1 MIKILKNK
9 KNILS
14 FLTVII
20 SLIFIGK
27 AFQNLLNHGS
37 DFKSSFEFAKL
48 FWDGVDIYDSETRE
62 TLIHKNSFYPHL
74 WYIILYP
81 IINVEFYYA
90 KIIFFILNL
99 LFFFGSIIILKSN
112 FNLNSHQ
119 TKILI
124 ILSVTS
130 TPFTNLIA
138 IGNLS
143 LFSLFFI
150 LIFYFYKSFFLKGL
164 ALSLALIKYNMSF
177 LFVIYSIIFK
187 QYKVVFVFLLL
198 NIFSAL
204 FYFYYLDINNFFKVF
219 DPFLSLL
226 NTINEQI
233 DDGIN
238 GINFGLFNIHN
249 FLIWIKLDDFYFYI
263 LLTFILIF
271 IYLIKFSINSKEQ
284 IFIFL
289 LFGIATLVYHMI
301 YDYVLLIPVLAY
313 VLKNKKNFKFFYL
326 YLFSIIYVFYIFK
339 INTLFNFVIPKEI
352 FSLIGMVFLFL
363 SNYLITFKE
372 MKKDK

>member
-1 MIKILKNK
+1 MIKILINK

-14 FLTVII
+14 VLTVII
-20 SLIFIGK
+20 SLIFIGR
-27 AFQNLLNHGS
+27 AFQNLINYGS
-37 DFKSSFEFAKL
+37 DFETSYMLAKL
-48 FWDGVDIYDSETRE
+48 FWNGNDIFNPNLEE
-62 TLIHKNSFYPHL
+62 NNPFYPHL
-74 WYIILYP
+74 WYLILYP
-81 IINVEFYYA
+81 IINIEFYYA
-90 KIIFFILNL
+90 KIIFFIINL
-99 LFFFGSIIILKSN
+99 TFFFGSIIILKSN
-112 FNLNSHQ
+112 FKLNSHQ

-124 ILSVTS
+124 ILSVAS

-187 QYKVVFVFLLL
+187 QYKVIIVFLLL
-198 NIFSAL
+198 NIFSIL
-204 FYFYYLDINNFFKVF
+204 FYFYYLDINDFFKVF

-226 NTINEQI
+226 NTIKEQI
-233 DDGIN
+233 DDGTN

-249 FLIWIKLDDFYFYI
+249 FLIWLKLDDFYFYI
-263 LLTFILIF
+263 LIIFILIS

-339 INTLFNFVIPKEI
+339 INTLLNFIIPKEI
-352 FSLIGMVFLFL
+352 FSLIGMIFLFL

-372 MKKDK
+372 MKKNN